1 MVSGCN
7 YLRLCDD
14 HIAMP
19 LPCGIDVEGVRASVG
34 AFILLLSYMA
44 VDHIPDENLGSVF
57 RLVFTHLGPL
67 NEEVI

>member
-1 MVSGCN
+1 
-7 YLRLCDD
+7 
-14 HIAMP
+14 MP
-19 LPCGIDVEGVRASVG
+19 LPCGIDVEGVCATVG